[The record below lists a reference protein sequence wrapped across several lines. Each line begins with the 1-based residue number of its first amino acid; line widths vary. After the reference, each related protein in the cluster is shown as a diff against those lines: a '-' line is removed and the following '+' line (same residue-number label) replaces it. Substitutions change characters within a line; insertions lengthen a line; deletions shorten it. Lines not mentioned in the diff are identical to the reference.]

1 MAAQSVV
8 EAAAEASSIGKTGQP
23 VHVVVHVKWLGSN
36 ALFTTDVLD
45 LYASSHVDGASQA
58 AMLQQKLAQL
68 MPKPPLWHGQVCL
81 RAETGVA
88 LTMHPNNLKDYLNA
102 FEHTSRPPKTAAQTK
117 LDKAWD
123 ALAKNASSTVPI
135 TLYATQYSSV
145 DAAIAWLQLKK
156 PNEHRLHRQ
165 KRKLDFHKSLDQ
177 ATKDNPR
184 VVLCCYDQNI
194 YVDCSAKVNA
204 LKQVVL
210 KHLSHKHYGRIGG
223 IPIGSVPDHVLHD
236 KEVSEAIL
244 EQNDWDPECFA
255 KYNLLKCKELQKYAQ
270 VMFDVKRKKLHKPA
284 NTYSRNDVLQ
294 RVKMNGNALKLHVQ
308 YTDDKEIVLAAA
320 SSTRITLSLRFL
332 AWLAP
337 DMQNDKD
344 VVCAALQNGASIE
357 GASIRLQG
365 DLRVAR
371 VAMTHTASDLEHVS
385 DKLRKHR
392 GLVLAACRLSGRA
405 LKHAHEAFKDDLE
418 VVLVACRSSAE
429 AIEFVSPRLRKNKRV
444 FLAVCTSMNSR
455 IYVYYPLSFRKYV
468 LEFSAFFQTA
478 MPSNKIVKQAI
489 EKDLI
494 GSDWWS
500 AATLNRFLTKSTVM
514 WFIKAK
520 PEVAVKF
527 FDKHGVRRHLDFA
540 CKCVYSNWK
549 LYGLLQRN
557 YRQLTDYERDS
568 MQMGNHER
576 ERLRSAAIAGFGP
589 AKAAAVHWMDFAN
602 GWQTVL
608 TARDWP

>member
-255 KYNLLKCKELQKYAQ
+255 KYNLLKCEELQKYAQ

-284 NTYSRNDVLQ
+284 KTYSRNDVLQ
-294 RVKMNGNALKLHVQ
+294 RVKMNGNALQLHVQ

-320 SSTRITLSLRFL
+320 SCTRNTLSFRFL

-337 DMQNDKD
+337 DMQDDED
-344 VVCAALQNGASIE
+344 VVCAAMQNGASIE

-371 VAMTHTASDLEHVS
+371 VAVTHTGLDLEHLS

-392 GLVLAACRLSGRA
+392 GLVLAACKQNGLA
-405 LKHAHEAFKDDLE
+405 LQHAHEAFKDDLE
-418 VVLVACRSSAE
+418 VVLVACRECAH
-429 AIEFVSPRLRKNKRV
+429 AVQFVSPRLRKSERV
-444 FLAVCTSMNSR
+444 FLAACTSLEPGDS
-455 IYVYYPLSFRKYV
+455 YYRHPASFRDYAKKFEALLQTTPLS
-468 LEFSAFFQTA
+468 
-478 MPSNKIVKQAI
+478 NKVAKQFI
-489 EKDLI
+489 EKDVVCYDL
-494 GSDWWS
+494 WHPR
-500 AATLNRFLTKSTVM
+500 ATSLFVTKSTVM
-514 WFIKAK
+514 WFIKTIPK
-520 PEVAVKF
+520 VAVKF
-527 FDKHGVRRHLDFA
+527 FEKHGICGHLDFA
-540 CKCVYSNWK
+540 RKCVYSNWK
-549 LYGLLQRN
+549 VYGILFEKYRRLITDREKQN
-557 YRQLTDYERDS
+557 YMQMSDYEKE
-568 MQMGNHER
+568 Q
-576 ERLRSAAIAGFGP
+576 LRSEALAGFGP
-589 AKAAAVHWMDFAN
+589 AKTAAALWMAED
-602 GWQTVL
+602 V
-608 TARDWP
+608 